1 MATINTALQNV
12 NKLDL
17 AREAMAVVKE
27 MEFEILELNKDQLEY
42 GRNKEDKLIKPKYKP
57 STLAKKLSIG
67 RTGDVDLLDTGD
79 FQRAMKLVV
88 KSKTEYSIFS
98 TDWKNDMLVGN
109 YAKIT
114 PFFGLSPTS
123 RTNLISEGFAEELA
137 TKVKAVTKFE

>member
-17 AREAMAVVKE
+17 AKEAMAVVKE

-42 GRNKEDKLIKPKYKP
+42 GRNKEDKLISPKYKP

-67 RTGDVDLLDTGD
+67 RTGDVDLLDKGD
-79 FQRAMKLVV
+79 FQREMKLVI
-88 KSKTEYSIFS
+88 KSKTDYSIFS
-98 TDWKNDMLVGN
+98 TNWKNDMLVEKYGSV
-109 YAKIT
+109 I
-114 PFFGLSPTS
+114 PFFGLSSTG
-123 RTNLISEGFAEELA
+123 RTNLISEGFADELA